1 MDAQQSGKFHA
12 MQSKAKRYAIRA
24 GCALGASLFVSFT
37 VGAVSA
43 HAASCSDL
51 ANLNLPNTTITSATI
66 ESGTV
71 EGISGLPSFC
81 RVQATLT
88 PSPTSDI
95 KVEVWMPVSGWN
107 NDLQAVGNGG
117 LAGTISY
124 SAMGPALKG
133 GYATTS
139 TDTGHSASQNPPVWL
154 TDPDQERDNGYRA
167 IHLMTVF
174 AKEMVFDFYGSSSR
188 YTYFNGCSTGGG
200 QGIGEAQSYPD
211 DYDGIL
217 AGAPQIFA
225 THIRAEYIQDF
236 HATTDPANNLPASS
250 LSILTQAALKTCG
263 DKYAVQDGFLPDPL
277 TCRFDPKVTEC
288 RKGQDPSTCL
298 TPAQVEAARKFYAG
312 LSDPKTH
319 EQMWPG
325 LMPGSE
331 NSGGGGISSW
341 LARGING
348 PTPSAF
354 ADFFWGVYDN
364 FNLDFSTVDAAA
376 AAKLAD
382 DKFPYIDHIDTN
394 LDAFI
399 SKGHKLLIYHGE
411 ADPLITPRS
420 TVDYY
425 GNLVEN
431 TKKRHGDPDDG
442 HAVGELEELARL
454 FLVPGMGH
462 CGGGPG
468 PTTFDA
474 FTPLKNW
481 VENRAAP
488 NSILASRVDS
498 SGATTFSRPLCPY
511 PQEATWKGTGDRTDA
526 ANWACVKHRADFD
539 DHFYDYWDKQFGIS
553 R

>member
-1 MDAQQSGKFHA
+1 
-12 MQSKAKRYAIRA
+12 
-24 GCALGASLFVSFT
+24 VSFT
-37 VGAVSA
+37 VGAASA
-43 HAASCSDL
+43 RADSCSDL
-51 ANLNLPNTTITSATI
+51 AKLSLPNTTITGATI

-71 EGISGLPSFC
+71 EGVNGLPSFC

-95 KVEVWMPVSGWN
+95 KVEVWMPTTGWN

-124 SAMGPALKG
+124 SAMGPALEG

-139 TDTGHSASQNPPVWL
+139 TDTGHSASQNPPIWL
-154 TDPDQERDNGYRA
+154 TDADQERDNGYRA

-174 AKEMVFDFYGSSSR
+174 AKEVIFDFYGSSSR

-236 HATTDPANNLPASS
+236 QATIDPATNLPASS
-250 LSILTQAALKTCG
+250 LSVLTQAALKTCG
-263 DKYAVQDGFLPDPL
+263 DKYALEDGFLPDAL
-277 TCRFDPKVTEC
+277 TCHFDPKVTEC

-298 TPAQVEAARKFYAG
+298 TPAQVEAASKFYAG

-319 EQMWPG
+319 EQIWPG

-348 PTPSAF
+348 PNPSSF
-354 ADFFWGVYDN
+354 VDFFWGVYDN
-364 FNLDFSTVDAAA
+364 FNLDFHTLDAAA
-376 AAKLAD
+376 TALLAD
-382 DKFPYIDHIDTN
+382 EKFPYIDHIDTD
-394 LDAFI
+394 LDAFM

-442 HAVGELEELARL
+442 HALRELEESARL

-474 FTPLKNW
+474 FTPLRNW
-481 VENRAAP
+481 VENRVPP
-488 NSILASRVDS
+488 NSIPASRLNV
-498 SGATTFSRPLCPY
+498 SGETTFSRPLCPY
-511 PQEATWKGTGDRTDA
+511 PQQASWKGTGDRSDA
-526 ANWACVKHRADFD
+526 ANWVCINDRADFD
-539 DHFYDYWDKQFGIS
+539 DQFYDYWDKQFGIS
-553 R
+553 W